1 MNVSFK
7 KKYSLQDRYNES
19 RKILEKYP
27 GRVPLICERA
37 SSASRDCIYIDKNKY
52 LVPRDLTNGQLIYV
66 IRKRMHLQPEKA
78 LFLFM
83 NGIIPA
89 SLSMI
94 GDLYEYHKENDGFI
108 YITYSLENTFG

>member
-7 KKYSLQDRYNES
+7 TKYSLIDRYNES
-19 RKILEKYP
+19 RKVIEKYP

-37 SSASRDCIYIDKNKY
+37 SSSMRDCPYIDKNKY
-52 LVPRDLTNGQLIYV
+52 LVPRDLTIGQFIYV
-66 IRKRMHLQPEKA
+66 IRKRMHLKPEKA

-83 NGIIPA
+83 NGIIPP
-89 SLSMI
+89 STSMI
-94 GDLYEYHKENDGFI
+94 GDLYDYYKETDGYM

>member
-7 KKYSLQDRYNES
+7 TKYSLIDRYNES

-27 GRVPLICERA
+27 DRVPVVCERA
-37 SSASRDCIYIDKNKY
+37 SSSTRDCPYIDKNKY
-52 LVPRDLTNGQLIYV
+52 LVPRDLTIGQFIYV

-83 NGIIPA
+83 NGIIP
-89 SLSMI
+89 SSTSMI
-94 GDLYEYHKENDGFI
+94 GDLYEYYKENDGYI